1 VPKMYKNALWKNLAM
16 TTDLEK
22 TMDNALTNL
31 KEVADSI
38 AKKDPDYDPFDY
50 NPREHDLWLA
60 INALRFIVS
69 QNYMPEHEWRLK
81 EVAALLEMHLEQ

>member
-1 VPKMYKNALWKNLAM
+1 VKKMYKNALWKNLVM
-16 TTDLEK
+16 TT
-22 TMDNALTNL
+22 
-31 KEVADSI
+31 
-38 AKKDPDYDPFDY
+38 DPFDY

-69 QNYMPEHEWRLK
+69 QNYLPDHEWRLK

>member
-1 VPKMYKNALWKNLAM
+1 MEKMFKNALWKNLVM
-16 TTDLEK
+16 TT
-22 TMDNALTNL
+22 
-31 KEVADSI
+31 
-38 AKKDPDYDPFDY
+38 DPFDY

-69 QNYMPEHEWRLK
+69 QNYLPDHEWRLK

>member
-1 VPKMYKNALWKNLAM
+1 VKKMFKNALWKNLVM
-16 TTDLEK
+16 TT
-22 TMDNALTNL
+22 
-31 KEVADSI
+31 
-38 AKKDPDYDPFDY
+38 DPFDY

-69 QNYMPEHEWRLK
+69 QNYLPDHEWRLK

>member
-1 VPKMYKNALWKNLAM
+1 MATKKLTAVPDVDWDDFGK
-16 TTDLEK
+16 
-22 TMDNALTNL
+22 
-31 KEVADSI
+31 
-38 AKKDPDYDPFDY
+38 PFDY

-69 QNYMPEHEWRLK
+69 QNYMPDHEWRLK